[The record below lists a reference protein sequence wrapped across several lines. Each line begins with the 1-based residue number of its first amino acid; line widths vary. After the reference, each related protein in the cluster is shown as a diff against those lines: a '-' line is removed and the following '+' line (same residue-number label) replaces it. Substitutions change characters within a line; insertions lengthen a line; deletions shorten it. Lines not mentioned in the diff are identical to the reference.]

1 MNDNCMVILIIMLN
15 IMRKYD
21 FSTFV
26 DEIGNTHLMLLA
38 YFELNERSKA
48 FINSSKL
55 MRLFGYCPKDISY
68 L

>member
-26 DEIGNTHLMLLA
+26 DEIGNTHFMLLA
-38 YFELNERSKA
+38 YFELFMNVT
-48 FINSSKL
+48 
-55 MRLFGYCPKDISY
+55 LFTYY
-68 L
+68 